1 MNDDRPSPYRWQARA
16 FEAYRPP
23 NRLNRGLVT
32 MAPWLS
38 AALLLIFFLLV
49 TSRFVLQPGIR
60 IRLPESPFNEG
71 VSPYGLMAV
80 VVAQQTAGESGAREI
95 LFFDDARFVLTDG
108 AGLKKV
114 KAALTKAATDK
125 PGQAMVIEADRLVR
139 HGTMVNLINLA
150 AAAGIPEVFVAT
162 RPAGRDGEGP

>member
-1 MNDDRPSPYRWQARA
+1 MSGQPSQFHWQART

-32 MAPWLS
+32 MAPWVD
-38 AALLLIFFLLV
+38 AALLMVFFLIV

-80 VVAQQTAGESGAREI
+80 VVVQEASDDREGSE
-95 LFFDDARFVLTDG
+95 LLYFDDERFVLSDP
-108 AGLKKV
+108 AALDKV
-114 KAALTKAATDK
+114 KEAMTRAAHEK
-125 PGQAMVIEADRLVR
+125 PGQAMVIEADRHVR
-139 HGTMVNLINLA
+139 HGMMVTLVNLA
-150 AAAGIPEVFVAT
+150 ASAGIPQVFVAT
-162 RPAGRDGEGP
+162 RPADRGREGP